1 VITYLTKFIFSRGI
15 LGTNWMRDDSGTHT
29 GLITDAD
36 LCRTFQ
42 LHGPQELPDITAA
55 QMATPL
61 SIFVTRE
68 MPAAGGRQQ

>member
-1 VITYLTKFIFSRGI
+1 VITYLTKFIFSRCI

-42 LHGPQELPDITAA
+42 RHGLQE
-55 QMATPL
+55 
-61 SIFVTRE
+61 
-68 MPAAGGRQQ
+68 